1 MSTPADVPMKVLVVD
16 DEPLARENLRVLL
29 AADGEVEVVGECTGT
44 EAVAMIA
51 RCRPDILFLDVQMPG
66 MDGFALLELL
76 GPDAVPAVVFVT
88 AFDRYA
94 VRAFDVHALDY
105 LLKPFTDARFEA
117 AMARAKARV
126 VAHRRAGVADAGLH
140 ALLQAKPWQRP
151 RQRFLI
157 PGQDKSVVIAA
168 DEIDC
173 VRAADYYVVLQC
185 SGVNHILR
193 ESMDAMERQL
203 DPEQFMRVHRGAI
216 VNLARVR
223 EVHPLFRGGCEL
235 TLVDGT
241 VVKLSRDRRADF
253 EARFAVLGV
262 RR

>member
-1 MSTPADVPMKVLVVD
+1 MTLPAPPPMKALVVD

-29 AADGEVEVVGECTGT
+29 AADPEVELVGECSGPA
-44 EAVAMIA
+44 AVAMIA
-51 RCRPDILFLDVQMPG
+51 RFRPDILFLDVRMPEL
-66 MDGFALLELL
+66 DGFALLDLV
-76 GPDAVPAVVFVT
+76 GPGTVPAVVFVT

-94 VRAFDVHALDY
+94 VQAFEVQALDY
-105 LLKPFTDARFEA
+105 LLKPYTDARFEA

-126 VAHRRAGVADAGLH
+126 LAHRQAGLADADTGPMP
-140 ALLQAKPWQRP
+140 QARP
-151 RQRFLI
+151 RYRTRFLV
-157 PGQDKSVVIAA
+157 PGRDKSVVVEAG
-168 DEIDC
+168 EIDC

-185 SGVNHILR
+185 GGASHLLR
-193 ESMDAMERQL
+193 ESMDEMKRQL
-203 DPEQFMRVHRGAI
+203 DPEQFVRVHRGAI

-235 TLVDGT
+235 KLADGT
-241 VVKLSRDRRADF
+241 VLKLSRDRRAEF